1 MAPDMRHG
9 YIVALWVLAGSA
21 LGGALAGAQVP
32 APVAPTAPTLEG
44 LWASGGSTIRI
55 SVKGSEVRAVFDVV
69 GERARA
75 LGFKGG
81 ERSFEATID
90 HGFLY
95 GRRLI
100 RYGGTCYLTG
110 RQVPMMGWLSPEGK
124 TLAIHFYSATVDQN
138 CRDTGQI
145 AVTETLWE
153 RAPAGGPSPS
163 PRPAAPPSR

>member
-1 MAPDMRHG
+1 LEPEVRHG
-9 YIVALWVLAGSA
+9 FVVAVWVLAASA
-21 LGGALAGAQVP
+21 LGGSLAGAQAP
-32 APVAPTAPTLEG
+32 APATPATPTLEG
-44 LWASGGSTIRI
+44 LWRSGDSTIRI

-69 GERARA
+69 GERARG

-81 ERSFEATID
+81 ERSFDATID

-100 RYGGTCYLTG
+100 RYSGTCYLTG
-110 RQVPMMGWLSPEGK
+110 RQVPMLGRLSPDGR

-138 CRDTGQI
+138 CRDTGQY

-153 RAPAGGPSPS
+153 RAPAGGASPS
-163 PRPAAPPSR
+163 PQPAAPPSR